1 MGAGKHIVAALR
13 GHQRAII
20 EHVDAGICVDPKDS
34 TGPANAILA
43 LANNVQRCQEMGTRG
58 QYYAMKHFCLDD
70 ILNRYAELV
79 TACAE
84 GETPVVV
91 SNSDA
96 LFPLY
101 LGQNC

>member
-1 MGAGKHIVAALR
+1 MGAGKPIVAALR

-34 TGPANAILA
+34 TGLANAILA
-43 LANNVQRCQEMGTRG
+43 LANNLQRCQEMGGRS

-84 GETPVVV
+84 GKTPVVA
-91 SNSDA
+91 SDSDA
-96 LFPLY
+96 PFPFY
-101 LGQNC
+101 PDPN

>member
-1 MGAGKHIVAALR
+1 M
-13 GHQRAII
+13 
-20 EHVDAGICVDPKDS
+20 DAGICVDPKDS
-34 TGPANAILA
+34 TGLANAILA
-43 LANNVQRCQEMGTRG
+43 LANNLQRYLEMGGRS

-84 GETPVVV
+84 GKTPVVA